1 MIRAVKERILVR
13 IVEIKKE
20 QGLLIMPED
29 KKDYQIGH
37 VVSIGR
43 DLEDGQFYD
52 GSEIQEGDYVY
63 TRKYAGLLVEYKGE
77 EYVSLDIKE
86 ILAVSE
92 ELG

>member
-1 MIRAVKERILVR
+1 MIQAVKERILVR

-20 QGLLIMPED
+20 KGILIMPDD

-37 VVSIGR
+37 VVSTGA
-43 DLEDGQFYD
+43 DLVDPTGIN
-52 GSEIQEGDYVY
+52 EIAVGDYVY
-63 TRKYAGLLVEYKGE
+63 TRKYAGLLVEFKGE

>member
-1 MIRAVKERILVR
+1 MIRSVKERILVR

-20 QGLLIMPED
+20 KGILIMPDD
-29 KKDYQIGH
+29 KKDFQIGN
-37 VVSIGR
+37 VISIGR
-43 DLEDGQFYD
+43 DLIEGDLND
-52 GSEIQEGDYVY
+52 IEVGDYVY
-63 TRKYAGLLVEYKGE
+63 TRKYAGLLIEYKGE